1 MIHTCIIYFFK
12 TLCSSYLFVKLLH
25 LPTNKKTVAALIT
38 AAVGI
43 GTVTGIA
50 RQYATFASIYLM
62 VALTVAVH
70 QWLFKKP
77 LYTTLTTTTIAF
89 GGSYV
94 SFLVATVISTPVTF
108 LIPYAFFGKEMI
120 GTEWNDFLCEV
131 VVGVLQ
137 PLLVFLLFRIR
148 RLKNGMP
155 FLQRQQFGE
164 LGALISMVIILFFA
178 LVLTE
183 NNPSDQLVALMLFVV
198 TICGIFLYSWW
209 RRHITRGYQEQ
220 LREREQETLRQTV
233 AEQQQELDRLLQNN
247 DAMAQVLHK
256 DNKLIPAMELAVR
269 ELLAGSTISDE
280 ERENAERLLKR
291 LQNMSSERSGMVK
304 QYEADSKTLPSTGVA
319 AIDSLTTYFL
329 ARARDEQV
337 DFDAAFSANVPFLAE
352 HILAEEP
359 LSTITAD
366 LLENALIAVRG
377 QEQRRILLQIGIEE
391 EHYVLSVL
399 DSGIPFQAV
408 TLLNAGKQKA
418 TTHADTG
425 GSGIGLMSLFEIA
438 ASCRASI
445 DIDEQVALGGFTK
458 KVSVRFDNEGAYR
471 LRTDRPEVI
480 AACAAREDLQIFPV
494 LKKPTEA

>member
-183 NNPSDQLVALMLFVV
+183 NNPA
-198 TICGIFLYSWW
+198 T
-209 RRHITRGYQEQ
+209 
-220 LREREQETLRQTV
+220 
-233 AEQQQELDRLLQNN
+233 
-247 DAMAQVLHK
+247 
-256 DNKLIPAMELAVR
+256 
-269 ELLAGSTISDE
+269 
-280 ERENAERLLKR
+280 
-291 LQNMSSERSGMVK
+291 
-304 QYEADSKTLPSTGVA
+304 
-319 AIDSLTTYFL
+319 SL
-329 ARARDEQV
+329 
-337 DFDAAFSANVPFLAE
+337 S
-352 HILAEEP
+352 H
-359 LSTITAD
+359 
-366 LLENALIAVRG
+366 
-377 QEQRRILLQIGIEE
+377 
-391 EHYVLSVL
+391 
-399 DSGIPFQAV
+399 
-408 TLLNAGKQKA
+408 
-418 TTHADTG
+418 
-425 GSGIGLMSLFEIA
+425 
-438 ASCRASI
+438 
-445 DIDEQVALGGFTK
+445 
-458 KVSVRFDNEGAYR
+458 
-471 LRTDRPEVI
+471 
-480 AACAAREDLQIFPV
+480 
-494 LKKPTEA
+494 

>member
-155 FLQRQQFGE
+155 FLF
-164 LGALISMVIILFFA
+164 S
-178 LVLTE
+178 
-183 NNPSDQLVALMLFVV
+183 
-198 TICGIFLYSWW
+198 
-209 RRHITRGYQEQ
+209 RHILSPQRPQSRIYHRDT
-220 LREREQETLRQTV
+220 
-233 AEQQQELDRLLQNN
+233 AIMRLT
-247 DAMAQVLHK
+247 D
-256 DNKLIPAMELAVR
+256 IPEKA
-269 ELLAGSTISDE
+269 
-280 ERENAERLLKR
+280 
-291 LQNMSSERSGMVK
+291 
-304 QYEADSKTLPSTGVA
+304 
-319 AIDSLTTYFL
+319 
-329 ARARDEQV
+329 
-337 DFDAAFSANVPFLAE
+337 
-352 HILAEEP
+352 
-359 LSTITAD
+359 
-366 LLENALIAVRG
+366 
-377 QEQRRILLQIGIEE
+377 
-391 EHYVLSVL
+391 SV
-399 DSGIPFQAV
+399 
-408 TLLNAGKQKA
+408 
-418 TTHADTG
+418 
-425 GSGIGLMSLFEIA
+425 
-438 ASCRASI
+438 
-445 DIDEQVALGGFTK
+445 
-458 KVSVRFDNEGAYR
+458 
-471 LRTDRPEVI
+471 
-480 AACAAREDLQIFPV
+480 
-494 LKKPTEA
+494 